1 MLYNGLNLYLLH
13 VLHTFSA
20 KLFISEASSC
30 VFFSVDKEYMLDIK
44 TGTKPISFGDFS
56 YYWIV
61 GIKSVSVR
69 TMLVDGKLARNEA
82 IKLIHMVDKRK

>member
-1 MLYNGLNLYLLH
+1 
-13 VLHTFSA
+13 
-20 KLFISEASSC
+20 
-30 VFFSVDKEYMLDIK
+30 MLDIK

-82 IKLIHMVDKRK
+82 IKLIHMVDKRKKS

>member
-1 MLYNGLNLYLLH
+1 MINLL
-13 VLHTFSA
+13 T
-20 KLFISEASSC
+20 KASSC

-61 GIKSVSVR
+61 GRKPVTVR
-69 TMLVDGKLARNEA
+69 TLLEKFVLYDQIGYLAFEYLDGKLVRNEA
-82 IKLIHMVDKRK
+82 IKVIQMADAGK

>member
-1 MLYNGLNLYLLH
+1 MINLL
-13 VLHTFSA
+13 T
-20 KLFISEASSC
+20 KASSC
-30 VFFSVDKEYMLDIK
+30 DFFSVDKEYMLDIK
-44 TGTKPISFGDFS
+44 TGAKPISFGDFS

-82 IKLIHMVDKRK
+82 IKLIHMVDKRKKS